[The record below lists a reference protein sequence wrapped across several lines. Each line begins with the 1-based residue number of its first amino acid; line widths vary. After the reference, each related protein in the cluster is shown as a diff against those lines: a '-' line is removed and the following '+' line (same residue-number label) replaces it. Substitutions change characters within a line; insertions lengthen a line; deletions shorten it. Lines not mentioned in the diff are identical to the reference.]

1 MWFYCIIGVT
11 ATSLFLASPGK
22 RWVQGKVKQH
32 SKPTISRNDGYDGPT
47 LGLPNDPGEAWDEMV
62 EEISAEIEARMRKG
76 QPISDEL
83 KRTAAKL
90 EEKVPQSG
98 LKEKMRRADEAAM

>member
-1 MWFYCIIGVT
+1 M
-11 ATSLFLASPGK
+11 
-22 RWVQGKVKQH
+22 KQH
-32 SKPTISRNDGYDGPT
+32 SRPTISRNDSHDGPT

-90 EEKVPQSG
+90 GEKVPQSG
-98 LKEKMRRADEAAM
+98 LKEKMRSADEAAM